1 MDHTTNILHLSLSV
15 QPEWNPSVP
24 VHWSNIHIET
34 IASRQFVQL
43 PIWPAVTEKIA
54 DIVWQELALPHVMQ
68 FCDKLNQITLHSGYQ
83 IDPGAQKVMAG
94 NPHPSVQIH
103 VRYEDNMMT
112 MCCLGRPSGHPA
124 DGTMYTMLTGQ
135 PDNIK

>member
-1 MDHTTNILHLSLSV
+1 MYLG
-15 QPEWNPSVP
+15 
-24 VHWSNIHIET
+24 
-34 IASRQFVQL
+34 R
-43 PIWPAVTEKIA
+43 IWRFN
-54 DIVWQELALPHVMQ
+54 ALP
-68 FCDKLNQITLHSGYQ
+68 DKRFRISKSLYTPFLSMLFLLFLYYLLQGVY
-83 IDPGAQKVMAG
+83 IDAG
-94 NPHPSVQIH
+94 PIPTAKNRSLAENHFIDLTHRLTIWEIAHPSVQIH

>member
-1 MDHTTNILHLSLSV
+1 MGAMIVDEFSHRGVFCPCFRVGATEDLKVDFHLLINSFGFS
-15 QPEWNPSVP
+15 
-24 VHWSNIHIET
+24 T
-34 IASRQFVQL
+34 
-43 PIWPAVTEKIA
+43 
-54 DIVWQELALPHVMQ
+54 
-68 FCDKLNQITLHSGYQ
+68 
-83 IDPGAQKVMAG
+83 
-94 NPHPSVQIH
+94 HPSVQIH

>member
-1 MDHTTNILHLSLSV
+1 MVGLRS
-15 QPEWNPSVP
+15 
-24 VHWSNIHIET
+24 
-34 IASRQFVQL
+34 A
-43 PIWPAVTEKIA
+43 
-54 DIVWQELALPHVMQ
+54 
-68 FCDKLNQITLHSGYQ
+68 
-83 IDPGAQKVMAG
+83 
-94 NPHPSVQIH
+94 HPSVQIH

>member
-1 MDHTTNILHLSLSV
+1 MSYSATISV
-15 QPEWNPSVP
+15 LALL
-24 VHWSNIHIET
+24 
-34 IASRQFVQL
+34 ASRL
-43 PIWPAVTEKIA
+43 PSIFTSVKLLLWY
-54 DIVWQELALPHVMQ
+54 DLD
-68 FCDKLNQITLHSGYQ
+68 CDLVLGMNS
-83 IDPGAQKVMAG
+83 
-94 NPHPSVQIH
+94 HPSVQIH